1 MVSSPWNQLV
11 VPPGTLLLILA
22 QPCGTSVVVSSNPS
36 VSGPQ
41 MGVGVGVS
49 VGVGVGVGVAVGVG
63 VWVGVGV
70 GVPLGGVGV
79 GPPFWRITPML
90 GLKFWPGEKSNQVVT
105 GLGLP

>member
-36 VSGPQ
+36 ISGPQ
-41 MGVGVGVS
+41 MGVGVGVG
-49 VGVGVGVGVAVGVG
+49 VGVGLGVGVGVRLGVA
-63 VWVGVGV
+63 VGVGV

-79 GPPFWRITPML
+79 GPPFWRMTPML
-90 GLKFWPGEKSNQVVT
+90 GLKLLVGEKSNQVVT
-105 GLGLP
+105 GLGVP